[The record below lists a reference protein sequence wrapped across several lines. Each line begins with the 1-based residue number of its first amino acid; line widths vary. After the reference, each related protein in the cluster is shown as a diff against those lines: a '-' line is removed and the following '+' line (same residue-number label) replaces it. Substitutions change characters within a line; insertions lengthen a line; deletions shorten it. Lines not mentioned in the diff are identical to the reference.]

1 MEWKVPLVIGT
12 LVYGPQPLPSLIP
25 YSEIRTKHKKL
36 LIDFWTRHV
45 KFPDKEK
52 EKEKLN

>member
-36 LIDFWTRHV
+36 LIDFWTRQV